1 MPRRCLAL
9 LSKRTESAEQ
19 TRERSPTTAPMRRWR
34 RETQAV
40 GGASHPA
47 QRAAFAP
54 GPRPSGRPAGGA
66 TRFAA
71 PAAVRWTFLP
81 VQKCEQNDHAILSQA
96 EFGPRKEYSFLSIEK
111 TIGNS
116 MSLARARAALVLG
129 SSWAG
134 LGPVRLLLEDAPR
147 PSRRVRDPAV
157 GCLGA
162 GMYQR
167 GRVHGA
173 PPLLAPLRS
182 RRRRLRPAPNYG
194 AAPQAGG
201 LERPAGCTDGLCVC
215 AQLDLLYDVI
225 RIQAQNQ
232 ATILADVQALCVR
245 QAPLAP
251 LKPRRPCREAAPEP
265 RLLLAGLHG
274 RGHVLHVGVGDPGNL
289 RGRRHVNHG

>member
-1 MPRRCLAL
+1 MAPRGASSRWRQSSCTAGRFCAGTKAL
-9 LSKRTESAEQ
+9 GQACGRRDTVCRARSRALDIPARTE
-19 TRERSPTTAPMRRWR
+19 MR
-34 RETQAV
+34 T
-40 GGASHPA
+40 
-47 QRAAFAP
+47 
-54 GPRPSGRPAGGA
+54 
-66 TRFAA
+66 
-71 PAAVRWTFLP
+71 
-81 VQKCEQNDHAILSQA
+81 NDHAILSQA

>member
-1 MPRRCLAL
+1 MAPAPRPR
-9 LSKRTESAEQ
+9 
-19 TRERSPTTAPMRRWR
+19 
-34 RETQAV
+34 V
-40 GGASHPA
+40 GL
-47 QRAAFAP
+47 RAARQ
-54 GPRPSGRPAGGA
+54 GLPRPQARVGHSRCS
-66 TRFAA
+66 
-71 PAAVRWTFLP
+71 PAA
-81 VQKCEQNDHAILSQA
+81 KCEQNRMVAHRRAQKLA
-96 EFGPRKEYSFLSIEK
+96 RKEYSFLAIEK

-116 MSLARARAALVLG
+116 MSLARSSSTCAGELLG
-129 SSWAG
+129 WSR
-134 LGPVRLLLEDAPR
+134 PRLLLEDAPH

-173 PPLLAPLRS
+173 PPPLAPLRS

-232 ATILADVQALCVR
+232 AAILADVQALCVR
-245 QAPLAP
+245 HAPSCPAKASAPLQRSGA
-251 LKPRRPCREAAPEP
+251 
-265 RLLLAGLHG
+265 
-274 RGHVLHVGVGDPGNL
+274 
-289 RGRRHVNHG
+289 

>member
-1 MPRRCLAL
+1 MSRYSDLPLEAYSQSVSHHAPKRAL
-9 LSKRTESAEQ
+9 DI
-19 TRERSPTTAPMRRWR
+19 
-34 RETQAV
+34 
-40 GGASHPA
+40 
-47 QRAAFAP
+47 
-54 GPRPSGRPAGGA
+54 
-66 TRFAA
+66 
-71 PAAVRWTFLP
+71 PAADLQRNANETAWSRIVE
-81 VQKCEQNDHAILSQA
+81 QKFA
-96 EFGPRKEYSFLSIEK
+96 RKEYSFLSIEK

-116 MSLARARAALVLG
+116 MSLARSSSTCAGELLG
-129 SSWAG
+129 WSR
-134 LGPVRLLLEDAPR
+134 PRLLLEDAPR

-274 RGHVLHVGVGDPGNL
+274 RGHVLHVGVGDPGEHQP
-289 RGRRHVNHG
+289 GRRLVNHG